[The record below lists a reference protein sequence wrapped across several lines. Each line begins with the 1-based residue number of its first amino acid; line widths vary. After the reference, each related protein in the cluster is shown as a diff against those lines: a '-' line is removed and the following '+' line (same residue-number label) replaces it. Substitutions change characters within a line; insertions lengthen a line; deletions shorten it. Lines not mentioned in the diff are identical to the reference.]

1 MNTRRFTIWF
11 LTALAVMGHV
21 RSTLAQQTIPIVN
34 AAPTCLDTSTK
45 TVDMWIV
52 SARMTRDNNFFK
64 NTKAM
69 GVKVNVTLSSP
80 GQQVPSATFPKAQN
94 VSLNDLPNNDPTLRV
109 ETNLR
114 VFNRQDLDDVST
126 PAKPVTTTDVSLPT
140 LFVRTQGDSAPIQ
153 VMNALI
159 NFSKTANL
167 PANPYTGDF
176 QMVGQLVNS
185 LDTVF
190 SNSPDT
196 LDPNYALDFSTNQGS
211 KCSGPKDLKDGIG
224 VVISDYKG
232 KPNPGIISTAQFT
245 NYCFYSVGVDSN
257 PTIQFIAK
265 GQNACSAQAPNSGL
279 QTLMNPQVIW
289 MAAGT
294 CKSNNCP
301 STAPSQSAM
310 KAIRAKIS
318 NTSQLE
324 KFLSDRVGASS
335 SKQVLNAITKPGLVS
350 IEHLTGREK
359 SVLHLLDECNRV
371 GISPEDCVS
380 RPSSGK
386 SR

>member
-1 MNTRRFTIWF
+1 MNTRRLTIWF
-11 LTALAVMGHV
+11 LAALVVTGHV
-21 RSTLAQQTIPIVN
+21 CTTLAQQTIPISN
-34 AAPTCLDTSTK
+34 ATSACLDTSTK

-69 GVKVNVTLSSP
+69 GVKVNVTLSSQ

-114 VFNRQDLDDVST
+114 IFNRQDLDDVST
-126 PAKPVTTTDVSLPT
+126 PAKPVTTTDVALPI

-167 PANPYTGDF
+167 PANPYTGGF

-190 SNSPDT
+190 SDSPDT
-196 LDPNYALDFSTNQGS
+196 LDPNYALDFSTSQGS
-211 KCSGPKDLKDGIG
+211 MCSGPKDLKDGIG

-232 KPNPGIISTAQFT
+232 KPNPGIISTAQFA
-245 NYCFYSVGVDSN
+245 NYCFYSIGDGSN

-265 GQNACSAQAPNSGL
+265 GQNACAAQAPNSGL
-279 QTLMNPQVIW
+279 QPLMNPQVIW

-301 STAPSQSAM
+301 SVPPSHSAM
-310 KAIRAKIS
+310 KAVGAKIS

-324 KFLSDRVGASS
+324 KFLSDRIGASS
-335 SKQVLNAITKPGLVS
+335 SKRVVNAITNPDRVQV
-350 IEHLTGREK
+350 EHLTGREE
-359 SVLHLLDECNRV
+359 SVLRLLDKCNSV
-371 GISPEDCVS
+371 GISPEDCLS
-380 RPSSGK
+380 PPSSGK
-386 SR
+386 TR